1 MSKRCHF
8 NGERTTVIGL
18 KLKEMKKNKIFI
30 SGDEAAA
37 VGVKLAR
44 PHVIAAYP
52 ITPQTITVERLSEM
66 VEAGELDAEYMHVE
80 SEHSAISATMGAS
93 AVGARTFTASS
104 SQGLL
109 YMAEGL
115 HYASGGR
122 YPIVM
127 MNANRS
133 VALPWSIYGDQ
144 RDSLSLLDSG
154 WIQVYVE
161 DAQEALDMMIQAF
174 KIAEHKDVL
183 TPMMVN
189 LDGFILTHTYELVEI
204 PDQDM
209 VDKFLPEFETPNKMS
224 FEQPKNMGFSS
235 QPDDNTEFK
244 YQQNKAMFKAIDV
257 IAETDKEF
265 GDTFGRT
272 YDGMVEEYMCDDA
285 DVVLV
290 GLGTVCGTTRVVVD
304 KLRSLGLRVGLLK
317 IRYMRP
323 FPEKEIVA
331 LSKKVKAIGVIDRDI
346 SFGYEGTV
354 FTNVNS
360 ALAKVNSTVFKKN
373 FVGGLGGRDIT
384 KAEIE
389 KMFNDLFDGVNGKEQ
404 ESVEFF
410 NLKVATNE

>member
-1 MSKRCHF
+1 
-8 NGERTTVIGL
+8 
-18 KLKEMKKNKIFI
+18 
-30 SGDEAAA
+30 
-37 VGVKLAR
+37 
-44 PHVIAAYP
+44 
-52 ITPQTITVERLSEM
+52 
-66 VEAGELDAEYMHVE
+66 MHVE

-109 YMAEGL
+109 YMTEGL

-161 DAQEALDMMIQAF
+161 DAQEALDMTIQAF
-174 KIAEHKDVL
+174 KIAEHADVL

-189 LDGFILTHTYELVEI
+189 LDGFILTHTYEIVSVPAQE
-204 PDQDM
+204 D
-209 VDKFLPEFETPNKMS
+209 VDAFLPPFETPNKMC
-224 FEQPKNMGFSS
+224 FENPKNMAFSS

-244 YQQNKAMFKAIDV
+244 YQQNVGVLNSIEVLKQVNDEY
-257 IAETDKEF
+257 AEK
-265 GDTFGRT
+265 FGRD
-272 YDGMVEEYMCDDA
+272 YFGMVEEYRCEDA
-285 DVVLV
+285 EAVLV
-290 GLGTVCGTTRVVVD
+290 TLGSVTGTTRVVVD
-304 KLRSLGLRVGLLK
+304 KMRAEGKKVGLLK

-323 FPEKEIVA
+323 FPEKEIMDLV
-331 LSKKVKAIGVIDRDI
+331 SRVKNIGVIDKDI

-354 FTNVNS
+354 YTNVNS
-360 ALAKVNSTVFKKN
+360 AIAKTGLSIFTKN
-373 FVGGLGGRDIT
+373 YVGGLGGRDIT

-389 KMFNDLFDGVNGKEQ
+389 EMFNELLTGKLKKEG
-404 ESVEFF
+404 EHVEFF
-410 NLKVATNE
+410 NLKVSIDE